1 MKHTEVSEK
10 GYLKIMYETEDC
22 SPIGVNCI
30 KTVKIIYNK
39 DESNTVIVLK
49 KDYSANINNEDYDDL
64 NKVCAPAIVIHVL
77 FFNLAK
83 AS

>member
-1 MKHTEVSEK
+1 
-10 GYLKIMYETEDC
+10 MYETEDC

-30 KTVKIIYNK
+30 KAVKIIYNK

-64 NKVCAPAIVIHVL
+64 NKVRAMFMTIRA
-77 FFNLAK
+77 
-83 AS
+83 